1 MFLGQSGNLERRIVK
16 STECRK
22 VLNATM
28 SILKNNQL
36 RRIPDFKARARAP
49 LRLGL
54 AGGGTDVSPFCDLY
68 GGTVMNATI
77 NRFIYASACYCVD
90 NNIEFQSHDL
100 IKKETFRNIDDI
112 RLDEGILP
120 LHRAV
125 YKRIMKDYFDGASL
139 PIRLATYSEAPAG
152 SGLGSSSTL
161 VVSLVAALADLL
173 SLPLGEYDIAALA
186 YSIEREDLRFGGG
199 RQDQYAAA
207 FGGFNFMEFFS
218 DNVVVVNPLRI
229 KQKFINELQLQT
241 ILCFT
246 GVSRESA
253 KIIEEQTDNVKKG
266 DSKSIEA
273 MLKLKATAVEMK
285 NAILHGDIAAVSAA
299 LCSGWTSKKAMSNSI
314 TNTLIDNAVSDAL
327 NAGATAGKVSG
338 AGGGG
343 FIMLLVPLEYRRN
356 VLSVLCEKHFRTET
370 IQFTSE
376 GVVTWHV

>member
-1 MFLGQSGNLERRIVK
+1 MSETSKVDKKPEMTAAEQAIVDIFGQKLGDFPGNSEVM
-16 STECRK
+16 STRDSVVEQFKRVGIPSRK
-22 VLNATM
+22 REYWHYTDLRTL
-28 SILKNNQL
+28 LK
-36 RRIPDFKARARAP
+36 
-49 LRLGL
+49 
-54 AGGGTDVSPFCDLY
+54 
-68 GGTVMNATI
+68 TI
-77 NRFIYASACYCVD
+77 
-90 NNIEFQSHDL
+90 
-100 IKKETFRNIDDI
+100 
-112 RLDEGILP
+112 
-120 LHRAV
+120 
-125 YKRIMKDYFDGASL
+125 
-139 PIRLATYSEAPAG
+139 
-152 SGLGSSSTL
+152 
-161 VVSLVAALADLL
+161 DLL